1 MVKANDTQP
10 LLIINE
16 IKPIYVSFAL
26 PEQHLDELRR
36 RMTEGP
42 LIVEVSAQGWGTET
56 ASGELFFIN
65 NAIDVGTGTIQLLAR
80 FPNERER
87 LVPGQFVKASVTLT
101 TLHEAVVVPSRAV
114 QINQNGEYLWV
125 LKKDHTVEL
134 RTISV
139 GPQAGDETVITK
151 GLSGGET
158 VVTDGQLRLFPG
170 ARVAPVEAKQEART

>member
-1 MVKANDTQP
+1 
-10 LLIINE
+10 
-16 IKPIYVSFAL
+16 
-26 PEQHLDELRR
+26 
-36 RMTEGP
+36 
-42 LIVEVSAQGWGTET
+42 
-56 ASGELFFIN
+56 
-65 NAIDVGTGTIQLLAR
+65 
-80 FPNERER
+80 
-87 LVPGQFVKASVTLT
+87 
-101 TLHEAVVVPSRAV
+101 V